1 MTRKPETFF
10 EEMKRYV
17 GFSEEDARLL
27 QAVDARMDPYLAAM
41 SERFYDQITQH
52 PEAGKVFTGGQEQI
66 DRLKRT
72 LQVYA
77 KRLFRGPFDEDYAA
91 GRYKIGVRH
100 VLIGLPQRYMISAMG
115 VVRIHLPECLGE
127 ILRSEPARAHSLSEF
142 LLEI

>member
-1 MTRKPETFF
+1 VTRKPETFF

-17 GFSEEDARLL
+17 GFSDGDARLL
-27 QAVDARMDPYLAAM
+27 QSVGSSLEPYLPAM

-66 DRLKRT
+66 TRLKRT
-72 LQVYA
+72 WQGWA
-77 KRLFRGPFDEDYAA
+77 RRLFLGPFDEDYAA
-91 GRYKIGVRH
+91 ERYKIGVRH